1 MIFLF
6 FVLMTLLEITVLI
19 SVGQTIG
26 SLSTI
31 LLIIA
36 TAFIGSRL
44 LKQQGWSTMARA
56 QQNIAEGQQPTI
68 EILEGVVILISGVLL
83 ITPGFITD
91 ILGLFGLI
99 PLSRQYFIN
108 SFLEK
113 NTGKFFLRST
123 TSYSS
128 YSKVNR
134 KKKDYKNTIEGTF
147 WEEKDG

>member
-19 SVGQTIG
+19 SVGQAIG

-44 LKQQGWSTMARA
+44 LKQQGWATMARA

-91 ILGLFGLI
+91 ILGLLGLI
-99 PLSRQYFIN
+99 PFSRQYFIN

-113 NTGKFFLRST
+113 NTERFFSRT
-123 TSYSS
+123 TTFYSS
-128 YSKVNR
+128 NSKTNSE
-134 KKKDYKNTIEGTF
+134 KKKSNNTIEGEY
-147 WEEKDG
+147 WED

>member
-6 FVLMTLLEITVLI
+6 FVLMTLLEITILI
-19 SVGQTIG
+19 SVGQAIG

-31 LLIIA
+31 ILIIA

-44 LKQQGWSTMARA
+44 LKHQGWATMARA
-56 QQNIAEGQQPTI
+56 QQNISEGQQPTI

-91 ILGLFGLI
+91 MLGLLGLI
-99 PLSRQYFIN
+99 PFSRQYFIN

-113 NTGKFFLRST
+113 NTERFFSRT
-123 TSYSS
+123 TTFYSS
-128 YSKVNR
+128 NSKTNSE
-134 KKKDYKNTIEGTF
+134 KKNSNNTIEGEY
-147 WEEKDG
+147 WED

>member
-19 SVGQTIG
+19 SVGQAIG

-44 LKQQGWSTMARA
+44 LKQQGWATMARA

-91 ILGLFGLI
+91 ILGLLGLI
-99 PLSRQYFIN
+99 PFSRQYFIN

-113 NTGKFFLRST
+113 NTDRFFSRTST
-123 TSYSS
+123 FYSFN
-128 YSKVNR
+128 SKTNSE
-134 KKKDYKNTIEGTF
+134 KKKSNNTIEGEY
-147 WEEKDG
+147 WED

>member
-19 SVGQTIG
+19 SVGQAIG

-44 LKQQGWSTMARA
+44 LKQQGWATMARA

-91 ILGLFGLI
+91 ILGLLGLI
-99 PLSRQYFIN
+99 PFSRQYFIN

-113 NTGKFFLRST
+113 NTERFFSRT
-123 TSYSS
+123 KTFYSS
-128 YSKVNR
+128 NSKTNSE
-134 KKKDYKNTIEGTF
+134 KKNSNNTIEGEY
-147 WEEKDG
+147 WED

>member
-19 SVGQTIG
+19 SVGQAIG

-44 LKQQGWSTMARA
+44 LKQQGWATMARA

-91 ILGLFGLI
+91 ILGLLGLI
-99 PLSRQYFIN
+99 PFSRQYFIN

-113 NTGKFFLRST
+113 NTEKFFSRT
-123 TSYSS
+123 TTFYSS
-128 YSKVNR
+128 NSKTNS
-134 KKKDYKNTIEGTF
+134 KKKNSKNTIEGEY
-147 WEEKDG
+147 WED

>member
-6 FVLMTLLEITVLI
+6 FVLITLLEITVLI
-19 SVGQTIG
+19 SVGQAIG

-44 LKQQGWSTMARA
+44 LKQQGWATMARA

-91 ILGLFGLI
+91 ILGLLGLI
-99 PLSRQYFIN
+99 PFSRQYFIN

-113 NTGKFFLRST
+113 NTERFFSRT
-123 TSYSS
+123 TTFYSS
-128 YSKVNR
+128 NSKTNSE
-134 KKKDYKNTIEGTF
+134 KKKSNNTIEGEY
-147 WEEKDG
+147 WED

>member
-19 SVGQTIG
+19 SVGQAIG

-44 LKQQGWSTMARA
+44 LKQQGWATMARA

-91 ILGLFGLI
+91 ILGLLGLI
-99 PLSRQYFIN
+99 PFSRQYFIN

-113 NTGKFFLRST
+113 NTDRFFSRTST
-123 TSYSS
+123 FYSS
-128 YSKVNR
+128 NSKTNSE
-134 KKKDYKNTIEGTF
+134 KKKSNNTIEGEY
-147 WEEKDG
+147 WED

>member
-6 FVLMTLLEITVLI
+6 FVLMTLLEIIVLI
-19 SVGQTIG
+19 SVGQAIG

-44 LKQQGWSTMARA
+44 LKQQGWATMARA

-91 ILGLFGLI
+91 ILGLLGLI
-99 PLSRQYFIN
+99 PFSRQYFIY

-113 NTGKFFLRST
+113 NTEKFFSRT
-123 TSYSS
+123 TTFYSS
-128 YSKVNR
+128 NSKTNI
-134 KKKDYKNTIEGTF
+134 KKKNSKNTIEGEY
-147 WEEKDG
+147 WED

>member
-19 SVGQTIG
+19 SVGQAIG

-44 LKQQGWSTMARA
+44 LKQQGWATMARA

-91 ILGLFGLI
+91 ILGLLGLI
-99 PLSRQYFIN
+99 PFSRQYFIN

-113 NTGKFFLRST
+113 NTEKFFSRT
-123 TSYSS
+123 TTFYSS
-128 YSKVNR
+128 NSKTNSE
-134 KKKDYKNTIEGTF
+134 KKKSNNTIEGEY
-147 WEEKDG
+147 WED

>member
-6 FVLMTLLEITVLI
+6 FVLITLLEITVLI
-19 SVGQTIG
+19 SVGQAIG

-44 LKQQGWSTMARA
+44 LKQQGWATMARA

-91 ILGLFGLI
+91 ILGLLGLI
-99 PLSRQYFIN
+99 PFSRQYFIN

-113 NTGKFFLRST
+113 NTVRFFSRT
-123 TSYSS
+123 TTFYSS
-128 YSKVNR
+128 NSKTNSEN
-134 KKKDYKNTIEGTF
+134 KNSKNTIEGEY
-147 WEEKDG
+147 WED

>member
-19 SVGQTIG
+19 SVGQAIG

-44 LKQQGWSTMARA
+44 LKQQGWATMARA
-56 QQNIAEGQQPTI
+56 QQNISEGQQPTI

-91 ILGLFGLI
+91 ILGLLGLI
-99 PLSRQYFIN
+99 PFSRQYFIN

-113 NTGKFFLRST
+113 NTEKLFSRT
-123 TSYSS
+123 TTFYSS
-128 YSKVNR
+128 NSKTNSEKR
-134 KKKDYKNTIEGTF
+134 NSKNTIEGEY
-147 WEEKDG
+147 WED

>member
-6 FVLMTLLEITVLI
+6 FVLITLLEITVLI
-19 SVGQTIG
+19 SVGQAIG

-44 LKQQGWSTMARA
+44 LKQQGWATMARA
-56 QQNIAEGQQPTI
+56 QQNIAEGQQPTM

-91 ILGLFGLI
+91 ILGLLGLI
-99 PLSRQYFIN
+99 PFSRQYFIN

-113 NTGKFFLRST
+113 NTERFFSRT
-123 TSYSS
+123 TTFYSS
-128 YSKVNR
+128 NSKTNSE
-134 KKKDYKNTIEGTF
+134 KKKSNNTIEGEY
-147 WEEKDG
+147 WED

>member
-19 SVGQTIG
+19 SVGQAIG

-44 LKQQGWSTMARA
+44 LKQQGWATMARA

-91 ILGLFGLI
+91 ILGLLGLI
-99 PLSRQYFIN
+99 SFSRQYFIN

-113 NTGKFFLRST
+113 NTEKFFSRT
-123 TSYSS
+123 TTFYSS
-128 YSKVNR
+128 KSKTNS
-134 KKKDYKNTIEGTF
+134 KKNSNNTIEGEY
-147 WEEKDG
+147 WEE

>member
-19 SVGQTIG
+19 SVGQAIG

-44 LKQQGWSTMARA
+44 LKQQGWATIARA

-68 EILEGVVILISGVLL
+68 EILEGVMILISGVLL

-91 ILGLFGLI
+91 ILGLLGLI
-99 PLSRQYFIN
+99 PFSRQYFIN

-113 NTGKFFLRST
+113 NTERFFSRT
-123 TSYSS
+123 TTFYSS
-128 YSKVNR
+128 NSKTNSE
-134 KKKDYKNTIEGTF
+134 KKNSKNTIEGEY
-147 WEEKDG
+147 WED

>member
-6 FVLMTLLEITVLI
+6 FVLITLLEITVLI
-19 SVGQTIG
+19 SVGQAIG

-44 LKQQGWSTMARA
+44 LKQQGWATMARA
-56 QQNIAEGQQPTI
+56 QQNISEGQQPTI

-91 ILGLFGLI
+91 ILGLLGLI
-99 PLSRQYFIN
+99 PFSRQYFIN

-113 NTGKFFLRST
+113 NTERFFSRT
-123 TSYSS
+123 TTFYSS
-128 YSKVNR
+128 NSKTNSE
-134 KKKDYKNTIEGTF
+134 KKKSNNTIEGEY
-147 WEEKDG
+147 WED

>member
-19 SVGQTIG
+19 SVGQGIG

-44 LKQQGWSTMARA
+44 LKQQGWATMARA

-68 EILEGVVILISGVLL
+68 EILEGVVILISWC
-83 ITPGFITD
+83 
-91 ILGLFGLI
+91 
-99 PLSRQYFIN
+99 
-108 SFLEK
+108 
-113 NTGKFFLRST
+113 
-123 TSYSS
+123 TSYNPRF
-128 YSKVNR
+128 YH
-134 KKKDYKNTIEGTF
+134 
-147 WEEKDG
+147 

>member
-19 SVGQTIG
+19 SVGQAIG
-26 SLSTI
+26 SFSTI

-44 LKQQGWSTMARA
+44 LKQQGWATMARA

-91 ILGLFGLI
+91 ILGLLGLI
-99 PLSRQYFIN
+99 LIATDTNYTFSHDSSLF
-108 SFLEK
+108 
-113 NTGKFFLRST
+113 
-123 TSYSS
+123 SS
-128 YSKVNR
+128 YLFPRVTKIFRMINIYRSNNR
-134 KKKDYKNTIEGTF
+134 
-147 WEEKDG
+147 

>member
-19 SVGQTIG
+19 SVGQAIG
-26 SLSTI
+26 SLSTV

-44 LKQQGWSTMARA
+44 LKQQGWATMARA

-91 ILGLFGLI
+91 ILGLLGLI
-99 PLSRQYFIN
+99 PFSRQYFIN

-113 NTGKFFLRST
+113 NTERFFSRT
-123 TSYSS
+123 TTFYSS
-128 YSKVNR
+128 SSKTNSE
-134 KKKDYKNTIEGTF
+134 KKNSKNTIEGEY
-147 WEEKDG
+147 WED

>member
-19 SVGQTIG
+19 SVGQAVG

-44 LKQQGWSTMARA
+44 LKQQGWATMARA

-91 ILGLFGLI
+91 ILGLLGLI
-99 PLSRQYFIN
+99 PFSRQYFIN

-113 NTGKFFLRST
+113 NTDRFFSRTST
-123 TSYSS
+123 FYSFN
-128 YSKVNR
+128 SKTNSE
-134 KKKDYKNTIEGTF
+134 KKKSNNTIEGEY
-147 WEEKDG
+147 WED